1 MDAMRTP
8 DRIGRRLGE
17 TEIADLSLDDE
28 LCHRTNGVL
37 DRRIRIDAVLIVEV
51 DVIDTEPSQRSLARL
66 LNILRLAAQPEPSA
80 VSSAHVAELRRDDNV
95 VAMSVDCPTD
105 ELFVRERTVGVRG
118 VEEGDAER
126 ERALD
131 RRQRFG
137 IITPEVEVG
146 HAHTAQAEGGDS
158 EALSAKGTCLHEVA
172 WQVREPNDGAY
183 S

>member
-1 MDAMRTP
+1 
-8 DRIGRRLGE
+8 
-17 TEIADLSLDDE
+17 
-28 LCHRTNGVL
+28 
-37 DRRIRIDAVLIVEV
+37 
-51 DVIDTEPSQRSLARL
+51 
-66 LNILRLAAQPEPSA
+66 PSA

-183 S
+183 SQRPTTTAGNAEQAASDHDVDPNKRQHSQPHGYP